1 MEELTP
7 WGLIALSD
15 WHSPFQYQMCRERER
30 DPKKVSESKVEE
42 EMSTNKKALE
52 WSVVFCDIIALQ
64 EPYEIG
70 VLGTWV
76 PNSLSSLIAYFWFH

>member
-1 MEELTP
+1 MGFDCFIRLAFT
-7 WGLIALSD
+7 ISISD
-15 WHSPFQYQMCRERER
+15 VQTER
-30 DPKKVSESKVEE
+30 DPKEALESKVEE

-70 VLGTWV
+70 ELGTWV